1 MTYMANA
8 YKGTKCDIVTE
19 RLKDMIITGTYKSG
33 EKLPNEAALCEMFGV
48 SRITIREAMKKL
60 SMMGLLDIR
69 QGKGTF
75 VKSVD
80 LGLFMKPLFQ
90 LVEYS
95 EINIEAIYTARE
107 LIESDIAA
115 LAAVNRTQEDI
126 TRMETV
132 LQNIRYCF
140 QQGDLEGCYQCDVE
154 FHMALAKAAGNP
166 ILLAT
171 MEVLQDIDDAC
182 VKRYDKYLVG
192 YEGSNKEHQDVLD
205 AVMKQDPK
213 LAQEAMG
220 IHARN
225 SKTTL
230 LK

>member
-1 MTYMANA
+1 MEYMP
-8 YKGTKCDIVTE
+8 KSMQQTKSEFVAQQV
-19 RLKDMIITGTYKSG
+19 KKKIISG
-33 EKLPNEAALCEMFGV
+33 EYASGDKLPVEGDLCQAFGV
-48 SRITIREAMKKL
+48 SRITVREAMKKL
-60 SMMGLLDIR
+60 STMGLVEIK

-75 VKSVD
+75 VKNVD

-107 LIESDIAA
+107 LIESGIAA
-115 LAAVNRTQEDI
+115 LAATNRTKEDI